1 VLAVLPFT
9 VSVITVVV
17 VPSFSIVCIVSATS
31 APFIS
36 PLSSNFCSVGK
47 PRVTLTA
54 FTFVFEIDLET
65 GVDCVT
71 DTPTLV
77 SDSVSDIPA
86 IAV

>member
-17 VPSFSIVCIVSATS
+17 VPSFSIVCIVRATS
-31 APFIS
+31 APLIS
-36 PLSSNFCSVGK
+36 PLSSNFCKEGK

-54 FTFVFEIDLET
+54 SILLLVICLET

-71 DTPTLV
+71 VTPTLV
-77 SDSVSDIPA
+77 SDSVSEIPA